1 MNRPSAVVIAARV
14 SSVPR
19 RSINSS
25 MEVRMAVPVV
35 PLSEASVVA
44 EALVAE
50 VVLAVDSVADTLV
63 VAVLVHDG
71 RK

>member
-1 MNRPSAVVIAARV
+1 
-14 SSVPR
+14 
-19 RSINSS
+19 
-25 MEVRMAVPVV
+25 MAVPVV
-35 PLSEASVVA
+35 PLSEAAVVA

-71 RK
+71 RKTFNFKQIKR